1 MAAFGVRGRLMHN
14 VWYAN
19 DTALAVVLHRSL
31 KLVQVDGDRQSPLPR
46 AAKLGELVLAR
57 VALGQRA

>member
-1 MAAFGVRGRLMHN
+1 MHN